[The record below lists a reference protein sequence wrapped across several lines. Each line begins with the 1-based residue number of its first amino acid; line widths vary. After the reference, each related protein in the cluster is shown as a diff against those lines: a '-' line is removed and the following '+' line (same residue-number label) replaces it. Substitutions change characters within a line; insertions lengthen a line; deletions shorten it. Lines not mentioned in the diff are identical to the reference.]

1 MITAKCTF
9 LLVASI
15 DKNGKFFVK
24 LDEEEVETFAHVV
37 NCTWQNVE
45 YLNAK
50 LGIGDGHFRKHDPQT
65 ATTLRLKLLAEVSLS
80 KELKHKHSMFF
91 CFGPH
96 AMFSNLGNGIGRIT
110 YAKTTNF
117 DTTTEAKISEN
128 WNKWLDQGLSSEEKE
143 RYGKEI
149 IAGVAKYIPEI
160 IDTNVLNVLAGIV
173 ISKSVMR

>member
-1 MITAKCTF
+1 
-9 LLVASI
+9 
-15 DKNGKFFVK
+15 
-24 LDEEEVETFAHVV
+24 
-37 NCTWQNVE
+37 
-45 YLNAK
+45 
-50 LGIGDGHFRKHDPQT
+50 
-65 ATTLRLKLLAEVSLS
+65 
-80 KELKHKHSMFF
+80 
-91 CFGPH
+91 
-96 AMFSNLGNGIGRIT
+96 MFSNLGNGIGRIT